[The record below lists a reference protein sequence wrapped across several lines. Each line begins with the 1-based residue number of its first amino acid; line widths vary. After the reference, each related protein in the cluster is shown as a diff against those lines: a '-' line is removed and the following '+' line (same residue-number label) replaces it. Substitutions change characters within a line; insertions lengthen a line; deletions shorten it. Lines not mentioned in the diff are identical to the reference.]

1 MQLDKSGGMAVV
13 SVKLE
18 DVYRMHMND
27 IYRYVYRL
35 TGDAGAAEDLTQDT
49 FIRAYRFLDI
59 HNEGKVRPWLFKVAY
74 HTFIDWYRKR
84 KREGLT
90 PLSEVRTATSKT
102 DEGPETHVLRKELW
116 ETFELVIV
124 TFPWKQK
131 HALLMFYAHQL
142 SYEEIA
148 EVLDITLSDVKS
160 AIHRGRQ
167 KLRATWRSEEHEQR
181 T

>member
-1 MQLDKSGGMAVV
+1 MAVV

-27 IYRYVYRL
+27 IYRYLYRL
-35 TGDAGAAEDLTQDT
+35 TGDLGAAEDLTQDT
-49 FIRAYRFLDI
+49 FIRAYQYLDM
-59 HNEGKVRPWLFKVAY
+59 HKEGKVRPWLFKVAY

-90 PLSEVRTATSKT
+90 PLSEENTATSKT
-102 DEGPETHVLRKELW
+102 EEDPENHVLRMELW
-116 ETFELVIV
+116 ETFEQVIA

-131 HALLMFYAHQL
+131 HALLIFYAHQL

-160 AIHRGRQ
+160 AIYRGRQ
-167 KLRATWRSEEHEQR
+167 KLRASWRSEEHEQR

>member
-1 MQLDKSGGMAVV
+1 VVAVV

-27 IYRYVYRL
+27 IYRYLYRL
-35 TGDAGAAEDLTQDT
+35 TGDTGAAEDLTQDT
-49 FIRAYRFLDI
+49 FIRAYRFLDM
-59 HNEGKVRPWLFKVAY
+59 NKDGLVRPWLFKVAY

-90 PLSEVRTATSKT
+90 PISEENTVTSKT
-102 DEGPETHVLRKELW
+102 EEDPENHVLRKELW
-116 ETFELVIV
+116 EMFEQVIA

-131 HALLMFYAHQL
+131 HALLIFYAHQL

-167 KLRATWRSEEHEQR
+167 KLRASWRSEEHEQR